1 MQQFFLIWLDCQLGK
16 FPLKFCRLNSA
27 DNFLQLTGILPEVS
41 RKFEKLVKV

>member
-1 MQQFFLIWLDCQLGK
+1 MQQFFSIWLDCQLGK
-16 FPLKFCRLNSA
+16 FPLNSA